1 MKSPRLWLFAFLAI
15 LALTLLGSTAERQ
28 KPRALER
35 TASTLAGE
43 SARFDASDEA
53 AASLRGNPG
62 ALIRANT
69 IRKH

>member
-1 MKSPRLWLFAFLAI
+1 MKSPRLWFFTVLAI

-28 KPRALER
+28 ERRALER
-35 TASTLAGE
+35 TANVLAEE
-43 SARFDASDEA
+43 SAHPDACTS
-53 AASLRGNPG
+53 PG

>member
-1 MKSPRLWLFAFLAI
+1 MKSPRLWFFTVLAI

-28 KPRALER
+28 ERRALER
-35 TASTLAGE
+35 TADALAEE
-43 SARFDASDEA
+43 SARPDLCA
-53 AASLRGNPG
+53 APG